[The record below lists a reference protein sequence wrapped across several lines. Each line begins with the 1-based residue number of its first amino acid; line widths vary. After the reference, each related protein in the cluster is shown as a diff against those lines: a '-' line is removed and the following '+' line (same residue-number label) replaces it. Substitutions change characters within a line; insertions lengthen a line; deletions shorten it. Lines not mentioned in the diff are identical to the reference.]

1 MAEVA
6 GGKIIGTDKR
16 LTDFDRSLL
25 WVMTSYLTFGSWMK
39 VQQSQLAEDMGSSAS
54 QISRSVKRLVD
65 AGVIER
71 RGSHKY
77 KLNPMVGTMGSRRKA
92 RVDNAKA
99 KGWQTIDGD
108 GS

>member
-6 GGKIIGTDKR
+6 AGKIIGTDKR
-16 LTDFDRSLL
+16 LTDFDRPLL

-65 AGVIER
+65 AGVITKAPISEQPL
-71 RGSHKY
+71 GKAPGVALACNTLS
-77 KLNPMVGTMGSRRKA
+77 TSRA
-92 RVDNAKA
+92 GVPI
-99 KGWQTIDGD
+99 T
-108 GS
+108 

>member
-39 VQQSQLAEDMGSSAS
+39 VQ
-54 QISRSVKRLVD
+54 
-65 AGVIER
+65 
-71 RGSHKY
+71 
-77 KLNPMVGTMGSRRKA
+77 
-92 RVDNAKA
+92 
-99 KGWQTIDGD
+99 
-108 GS
+108 